1 MALHTSVAA
10 ADEAGGRTK
19 EMWSRASEY
28 NTYVLEDAIPMSLV
42 KRFRL
47 ALQLLGEDASTFY
60 FCDYKI
66 ISLGPRGYEGVP

>member
-1 MALHTSVAA
+1 
-10 ADEAGGRTK
+10 
-19 EMWSRASEY
+19 
-28 NTYVLEDAIPMSLV
+28 MSLV

-66 ISLGPRGYEGVP
+66 ISLGDMKVCPEIRLEGPFLRTNHAYVID